1 MSPLTM
7 LRKHR
12 SVGDPDSTMR
22 LRTTHVAIVVVALL
36 ASFLVVAQVRT
47 EQQTRRLL
55 GIPSPQLAELA
66 YRMQREEHRRAELEA
81 EIVLL
86 RQRLAAAIEAAGK
99 NQRGLRAVS
108 EEVRAYR
115 LLAGFT
121 PVVGPGIVIELRDNE
136 RRLQP
141 GENPNEVLLHYTDL
155 ARVVGDLWAA
165 GAEAIAINDERLAG
179 TSGIEC
185 VGTTILVNRHRLAPP
200 LRIAAIGD
208 PERLPNGASG
218 PGTGLSMLK
227 AFGFPVR
234 ITRVRDL
241 ELPPYRGVMASAVA
255 R

>member
-7 LRKHR
+7 PRRHN
-12 SVGDPDSTMR
+12 SEGDSDVTMR
-22 LRTTHVAIVVVALL
+22 LRTTHVAIVVVALM

-47 EQQTRRLL
+47 EQQARRLL

-66 YRMQREEHRRAELEA
+66 YRMQREEHRRAALEA

-86 RQRLAAAIEAAGK
+86 RQRLAAIEAAGQ

-200 LRIAAIGD
+200 FRVAAIGD
-208 PERLPNGASG
+208 PERLPNGAAG

-241 ELPPYRGVMASAVA
+241 DLPPYRGVMASAVA